1 MNLNFFFFTNKHS
14 QVTLGSQ
21 LCLQFKKFKFGGIA
35 LLTHFK
41 LCGQSCHSSYIP
53 PTTFS
58 LPKMIKSH
66 VVACLHCSLAKPC
79 TTKPKLYFFFFS
91 FFFFS
96 ERAETHLEAAWQSS
110 RHQRARQE
118 TSCRSCV
125 RQVSPRDRHSNQ
137 DGAIGWGNC
146 RGERGKKNTG
156 DGGRKIIKRS
166 HRNLAAGGVERG
178 SVCVCTHAK

>member
-1 MNLNFFFFTNKHS
+1 MKWVLRAATKTNRSRTITQTSIIYSYRFILFMNLNFFFFTNKHS

-79 TTKPKLYFFFFS
+79 TTKPKLSFFFFS
-91 FFFFS
+91 FFFFPNGRRLTLKLLGKAVDIK
-96 ERAETHLEAAWQSS
+96 ELVRRPRAVVAY
-110 RHQRARQE
+110 AR
-118 TSCRSCV
+118 
-125 RQVSPRDRHSNQ
+125 
-137 DGAIGWGNC
+137 
-146 RGERGKKNTG
+146 
-156 DGGRKIIKRS
+156 
-166 HRNLAAGGVERG
+166 
-178 SVCVCTHAK
+178 